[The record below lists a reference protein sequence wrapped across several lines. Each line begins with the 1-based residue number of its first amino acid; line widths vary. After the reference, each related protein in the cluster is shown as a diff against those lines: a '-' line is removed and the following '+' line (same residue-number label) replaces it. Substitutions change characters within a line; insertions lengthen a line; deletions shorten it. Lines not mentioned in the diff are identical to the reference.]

1 NNDIDVY
8 CRHKDSFIK
17 EHEAKALNWKFA

>member
-1 NNDIDVY
+1 DVY

>member
-1 NNDIDVY
+1 DIDVY